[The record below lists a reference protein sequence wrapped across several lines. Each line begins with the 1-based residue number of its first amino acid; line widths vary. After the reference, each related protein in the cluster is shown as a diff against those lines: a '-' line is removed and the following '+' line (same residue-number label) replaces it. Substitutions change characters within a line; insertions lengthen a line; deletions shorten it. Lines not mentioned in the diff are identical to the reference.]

1 MEQTDQSKTLL
12 LPSVFFLQNVSHQLY
27 VLVVGE
33 DLDSGLSIFKA
44 DFVTTTV
51 VALNDRMGHFSHLL
65 NETENPP
72 NNVNLIGL
80 IVLA

>member
-1 MEQTDQSKTLL
+1 
-12 LPSVFFLQNVSHQLY
+12 
-27 VLVVGE
+27 
-33 DLDSGLSIFKA
+33 

-51 VALNDRMGHFSHLL
+51 VAVNDRMGHFSHLL

>member
-12 LPSVFFLQNVSHQLY
+12 LPRLFFLQSFSHQLL
-27 VLVVGE
+27 VLVVDK
-33 DLDSGLSIFKA
+33 DLDSGLSIFEV

-51 VALNDRMGHFSHLL
+51 VAVNDRMGHFSYLL